1 LSEKKFK
8 RIVVL
13 VADGFGVGAAPDANL
28 YGDEGSN
35 TLAHVAKNVG
45 GIRLPNLQKMGLGNL
60 GTIEGLPSTIN
71 PKAIVARLAEK
82 SKGKDTTTGHWELAG
97 LVTETPFQLFPNG
110 FSQDLLNDFITE
122 AKITGVLGNKA
133 ASGTEIIKELG
144 EEHLSTGKVIVYT
157 SGDSVFQIAAHEKV
171 FGLERL
177 YQICEVARRLTIP
190 YQIGRV
196 IARPFVGE
204 NSQNFKRTEHRKDF
218 SISPPPNCLDVLQEH
233 DVKVLSVGKI
243 DDIFAHRGISAGN
256 HTGNNRDSLEATL
269 DFMKKYRNEQAFIF
283 TNLVDFDQLYGHRRD
298 PKGYAGSLVELDL
311 FLPKLLTELTEDDCL
326 ILTSDH
332 GCDPTFRGSD
342 HTREFV
348 PLVAYS
354 PRFEGQTLGD
364 RNSFSDV
371 AASVLEAYQ
380 IKNHSMVLQ
389 GQSFLCKPKRS

>member
-1 LSEKKFK
+1 MSEKKFK

>member
-1 LSEKKFK
+1 MSEKKFK

-332 GCDPTFRGSD
+332 GCDPTFKGSD